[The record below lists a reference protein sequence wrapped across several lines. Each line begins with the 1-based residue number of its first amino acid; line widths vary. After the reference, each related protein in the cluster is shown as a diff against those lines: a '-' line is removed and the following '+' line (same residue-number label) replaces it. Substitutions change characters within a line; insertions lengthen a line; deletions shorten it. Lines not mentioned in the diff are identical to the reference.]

1 MPGSPPPPGAVTS
14 SSELGEQLRMPGA
27 AVHAVHEDL
36 GAQLHE
42 RAPQIVRGP
51 HRGSAAHDED
61 RLVSLRGQL
70 GRQRVESVG
79 DAVERGEHTSA
90 RGHES
95 GQHRSDSVAHR
106 PGLGTPSS
114 TSSSPLTTA
123 RTRGR

>member
-1 MPGSPPPPGAVTS
+1 MPYRAGTVREDLYRDQARVVLMDGDLAVEAASHHHPARVTS

-70 GRQRVESVG
+70 GRQRVESPPQG
-79 DAVERGEHTSA
+79 WAPPRLRA
-90 RGHES
+90 R
-95 GQHRSDSVAHR
+95 RR
-106 PGLGTPSS
+106 
-114 TSSSPLTTA
+114 
-123 RTRGR
+123 